1 MDILNLN
8 AKHLTLKARILH
20 HMVGYNILPK
30 AGHRDDVSSLEVFVV
45 DSMLVG
51 RRFNLGYMLIRHMAD
66 SRDHKTAFLPYGMI
80 LTEIFK
86 HFKVPMDDEVDF
98 SRPIA
103 TDTYNK
109 STIRSMGY
117 REVGGVWIPKA
128 RNEDEEEAEDEMN
141 GMDQSLSLSQMFN
154 SPLVGSLGRGL
165 FCAQVVWRLYPLL
178 LGSLARNWMISGL
191 ILRPPM
197 MSCEVHL
204 DTLMDALDIRG
215 EVQQSRFDQ
224 MLEFL
229 RCHFPPPSAS
239 F

>member
-30 AGHRDDVSSLEVFVV
+30 AGHRDDVNSSEVFVV

-51 RRFNLGYMLIRHMAD
+51 RRFNLGYMLIRHMVD
-66 SRDHKTAFLPYGMI
+66 SRDHKTAFLLYGMI

-141 GMDQSLSLSQMFN
+141 GMEQRD
-154 SPLVGSLGRGL
+154 GSGP
-165 FCAQVVWRLYPLL
+165 QPQ
-178 LGSLARNWMISGL
+178 
-191 ILRPPM
+191 P
-197 MSCEVHL
+197 
-204 DTLMDALDIRG
+204 D
-215 EVQQSRFDQ
+215 VQQPFGGEFGERLVLCSSR
-224 MLEFL
+224 LETLSTAVGQLGTKLDDL
-229 RCHFPPPSAS
+229 RADSKAS
-239 F
+239 HDELRGPFGYIDGCFGHKG